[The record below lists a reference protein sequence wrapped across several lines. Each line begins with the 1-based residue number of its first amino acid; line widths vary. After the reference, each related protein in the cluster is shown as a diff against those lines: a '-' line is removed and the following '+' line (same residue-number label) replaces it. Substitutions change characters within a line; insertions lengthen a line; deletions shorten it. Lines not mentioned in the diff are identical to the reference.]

1 MAVYETYANLQ
12 RATAYP
18 NQPRDQ
24 RNSPTNAN
32 ITTLAAL
39 PQTELP
45 APNTWRGN
53 VAGPPVAFGPP
64 PNTEDGMTLDE
75 ARQIHTLS
83 GEQGDKNS
91 DSGYST
97 NPQANASSDGL
108 HPEISLQDSSH
119 PEGDHSLG
127 TMEENPGMN
136 QFEEGDPLSGFNFD
150 PDSTGFDF
158 DPSLFVIPDVLPDF
172 NPEFGG

>member
-1 MAVYETYANLQ
+1 MALYETYANLQ
-12 RATAYP
+12 RATASP

-24 RNSPTNAN
+24 RNSPANTN
-32 ITTLAAL
+32 ITAPAIM

-53 VAGPPVAFGPP
+53 ITDPPVAFGPP
-64 PNTEDGMTLDE
+64 PNTDDGMTLDE
-75 ARQIHTLS
+75 VQQIHILS
-83 GEQGDKNS
+83 DEQRDKNS

-97 NPQANASSDGL
+97 NPQANAPSDGP
-108 HPEISLQDSSH
+108 HPEASLPGPSY
-119 PEGDHSLG
+119 PGGDHGLR
-127 TMEENPGMN
+127 TMEENPGMS
-136 QFEEGDPLSGFNFD
+136 QFEEGDPLSSFNFD
-150 PDSTGFDF
+150 PDSTGF